1 MRRKLRSTGPCRTR
15 DSEDKHSA
23 YTLYW
28 LCWGFKKQPIS
39 NTYYMRSSLL
49 LMLTD
54 TDGSAM
60 TLRRRNNFTS
70 PLSQPARESAW
81 TPSLGRRTG
90 TQRRRACVRPAARPR
105 SSYRKHCGANR
116 SVKKKNGCLYEE
128 KKMACWHGKKKARAP
143 SASRSR
149 MMAARGSSRPM
160 TF

>member
-128 KKMACWHGKKKARAP
+128 KKMARWGKKKARAP